1 MNPKSKIP
9 EPMKKPIL
17 LYLTTLALTAL
28 WGGAARPGRLRRK
41 ARPTCRNT
49 S

>member
-9 EPMKKPIL
+9 EPMKNPIL
-17 LYLTTLALTAL
+17 LYLTTLVLTAL
-28 WGGAARPGRLRRK
+28 CGRRRRK

>member
-17 LYLTTLALTAL
+17 LYLTTLVLTTL
-28 WGGAARPGRLRRK
+28 CGGAVRMNKKFQYG
-41 ARPTCRNT
+41 NT
-49 S
+49 